1 MVPLALDPP
10 GGEKSPNYNTIL
22 LGPNLSFLVPPLPST
37 VPSIPPFRAP
47 PETRH
52 SERSRKLAG
61 STNHQPPRKTCYSPR
76 FSRRGSST
84 PKPGVVP
91 PGPETPRKPDP
102 DGQLRYAGQE
112 AEG

>member
-52 SERSRKLAG
+52 SEEIQETGRQ
-61 STNHQPPRKTCYSPR
+61 HQPSASQEDLLQSQVQQER
-76 FSRRGSST
+76 FC